1 MPIYSYRCGK
11 CGKVF
16 EKLQKVGENGKV
28 YCEDCGEEAFRMFLP
43 VGVIFKG
50 SGFYTTDYNRPH
62 ANGPGAVSTKN
73 SKEKEDSKKA
83 ESKSTADKAKS
94 SSLVS
99 KEKVKS

>member
-1 MPIYSYRCGK
+1 MPIYSYKCSK

-16 EKLQKVGENGKV
+16 DKVQKVGGNGKV
-28 YCEDCGEEAFRMFLP
+28 CCKYCGEEAFRMFLP

-62 ANGPGAVSTKN
+62 ANGPGTVSTKN
-73 SKEKEDSKKA
+73 GKGKEDSKKT
-83 ESKSTADKAKS
+83 ESKSTDKVKR
-94 SSLVS
+94 SSLVN

>member
-1 MPIYSYRCGK
+1 MPVYSYRCSK

-16 EKLQKVGENGKV
+16 EKLQKVGENSKV
-28 YCEDCGEEAFRMFLP
+28 YCEDCGGEASRMFLP

-50 SGFYTTDYNRPH
+50 SGFYTTDYNRPN
-62 ANGPGAVSTKN
+62 ANRPGVVNTKN
-73 SKEKEDSKKA
+73 SKEKEDGKKA
-83 ESKSTADKAKS
+83 ESKPAADKAKS